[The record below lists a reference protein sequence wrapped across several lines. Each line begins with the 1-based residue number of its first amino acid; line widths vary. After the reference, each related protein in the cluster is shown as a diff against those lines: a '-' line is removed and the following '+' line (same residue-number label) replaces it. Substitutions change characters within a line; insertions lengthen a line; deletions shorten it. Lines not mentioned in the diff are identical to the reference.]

1 MYIDYFFK
9 KNKKN
14 MIDTILLISNGM
26 KYDLKKKKKHDVG
39 TKKCFYVCFV
49 NILEF

>member
-1 MYIDYFFK
+1 MYIA
-9 KNKKN
+9 
-14 MIDTILLISNGM
+14 TILLISNGV
-26 KYDLKKKKKHDVG
+26 KDNLKKEKTTSHVG